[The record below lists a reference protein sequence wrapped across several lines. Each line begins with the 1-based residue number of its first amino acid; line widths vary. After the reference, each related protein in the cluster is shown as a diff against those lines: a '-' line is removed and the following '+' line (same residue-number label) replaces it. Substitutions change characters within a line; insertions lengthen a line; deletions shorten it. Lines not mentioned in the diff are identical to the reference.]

1 MEQPKRNLLLTI
13 FAVLF
18 GIAAIQDILKPFHL
32 EGPNTGL
39 VFFGTRL
46 SGTANVVM
54 SIVLFAFLLSYAV
67 GVWRMSKYALPLG
80 LFYAVYVL
88 INLVVFSV
96 RYSDQD
102 NGPLAFLVVF
112 IAGAVAIP
120 WGAVLIL
127 WRHRA
132 QLV

>member
-1 MEQPKRNLLLTI
+1 MLTI

-18 GIAAIQDILKPFHL
+18 GIVAIEDVLKPFHL

-54 SIVLFAFLLSYAV
+54 SIVLFVLLLTYAI

-96 RYSDQD
+96 KYSDQD
-102 NGPLAFLVVF
+102 NGSPIFLIVF

-127 WRHRA
+127 WRRRA
-132 QLV
+132 QLA

>member
-13 FAVLF
+13 AAVLF
-18 GIAAIQDILKPFHL
+18 GLAAIQDILKPFHL

-54 SIVLFAFLLSYAV
+54 SIVLFVFLATYAV
-67 GVWRMSKYALPLG
+67 GVWRMRKYALPLG
-80 LFYAVYVL
+80 VFYGVYVL
-88 INLVVFSV
+88 INLVVFSAK
-96 RYSDQD
+96 YSGQD
-102 NGPLAFLVVF
+102 NGPIAFLIVF
-112 IAGAVAIP
+112 IASAVAIP
-120 WGAVLIL
+120 WGTVLIL